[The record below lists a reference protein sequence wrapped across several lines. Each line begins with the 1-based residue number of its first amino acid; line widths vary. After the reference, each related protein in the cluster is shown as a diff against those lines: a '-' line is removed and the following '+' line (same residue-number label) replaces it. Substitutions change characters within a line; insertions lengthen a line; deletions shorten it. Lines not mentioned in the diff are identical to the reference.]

1 MTRSVL
7 NPRAQW
13 TTTTLMSRT
22 FRLQLAFV
30 AAALAIGGAVGLTA
44 TAQRAT
50 ATARAHRLAD
60 AQRLQDTTLYQELEA
75 GLSNESPE
83 HRLEEF
89 LTKEA
94 EYGVVVARLRVDG
107 HDDRAVL
114 RAVGRTDRLHQRWLS
129 LARRAFS
136 ARTPDAEQTDQRHD
150 LIEQLGDA
158 VIGLRTAIGAHQDA
172 DQRLLEWILVLLS
185 AGVTLTAGGVGG
197 FVAGRRERRGVARD
211 QRERRYRETQAEFAA
226 TMQIVHDEPEAHG
239 LVRRHLERT
248 LAESAVVVLNR
259 NNSANR
265 LEAATPLAEDSH
277 LARALADGVEP
288 RACVAARLGR
298 THEGDPADSALLRCE
313 LCGKTANSTCTPLL
327 VSGEVI
333 GSVLVEHPAPLDAT
347 DRERVTETVA
357 QASPVIGNLRNL
369 AIAELH
375 AATDSLTGL
384 PNRRALHD
392 ALRRMVAQAGRS
404 LAPLAAVALDL
415 DHFKQINDRFGH
427 EKGDD
432 VLAAVGR
439 LLADAVRDSDVAARA
454 GGEEFC
460 ILLPDTDL
468 DGALEVAEKLRAA
481 IARLEVP
488 GVDATITGSFG
499 VASFPL
505 HAMDTP
511 TLLRKS
517 DRALY
522 VAKQHGRD
530 RVEAATVHGTEG
542 APLTEGTPRA

>member
-1 MTRSVL
+1 VVLKQRTLRSTI
-7 NPRAQW
+7 A
-13 TTTTLMSRT
+13 LMPRT

-30 AAALAIGGAVGLTA
+30 AAALAIGGAVWFTA
-44 TAQRAT
+44 TAQRST

-60 AQRLQDTTLYQELEA
+60 AQTLEDTTLYQELEA
-75 GLSNESPE
+75 GLSNESPA

-94 EYGVVVARLRVDG
+94 EYGVVVARVRADAHG
-107 HDDRAVL
+107 DRAVL
-114 RAVGRTDRLHQRWLS
+114 RALARADQLHQRWLV

-136 ARTPDAEQTDQRHD
+136 ARAPDAEQADQRHD

-172 DQRLLEWILVLLS
+172 DQGVLEWILVLLS
-185 AGVTLTAGGVGG
+185 AGVTLIAGGVGG
-197 FVAGRRERRGVARD
+197 FVAGRRQRRAVARD

-226 TMQIVHDEPEAHG
+226 TMQIVHDEPEAHD

-248 LAESAVVVLNR
+248 LPESTVVVLNR

-265 LEAATPLAEDSH
+265 LEAATPISPDSH
-277 LARALADGVEP
+277 LARAIADGVEP

-298 THEGDPADSALLRCE
+298 THEDDPADSALLRCE
-313 LCGKTANSTCTPLL
+313 LCGKQANSTCTPLL

-333 GSVLVEHPAPLDAT
+333 GSVLVEHAAPLDAT

-392 ALRRMVAQAGRS
+392 ALRRMIAQAGRS

-439 LLADAVRDSDVAARA
+439 LLADTVRESDLAARA

-468 DGALEVAEKLRAA
+468 DGALDVAEKLRAA
-481 IARLEVP
+481 IARVEVP
-488 GVDATITGSFG
+488 GVDTTITGSFG
-499 VASFPL
+499 VAAFPL

-522 VAKQHGRD
+522 IAKQHGRN
-530 RVEAATVHGTEG
+530 RVEAATVHGAQAETPTEG
-542 APLTEGTPRA
+542 LPRAASA

>member
-1 MTRSVL
+1 VVLKKRTLRSTI
-7 NPRAQW
+7 A
-13 TTTTLMSRT
+13 LMPRT
-22 FRLQLAFV
+22 FRLQLAFA
-30 AAALAIGGAVGLTA
+30 AAALAIGGAVWFTA

-60 AQRLQDTTLYQELEA
+60 AQTLEDTTLYQELEA
-75 GLSNESPE
+75 GLSNESPA

-94 EYGVVVARLRVDG
+94 EYGVVVARVRADAHG
-107 HDDRAVL
+107 DRAVL
-114 RAVGRTDRLHQRWLS
+114 RALARADQLHQRWLV

-136 ARTPDAEQTDQRHD
+136 ARTPAAEQADQRHD

-158 VIGLRTAIGAHQDA
+158 VIALRTAIGAHQDA
-172 DQRLLEWILVLLS
+172 DQGVLEWILVLLS
-185 AGVTLTAGGVGG
+185 AGVTLIAGGVGG
-197 FVAGRRERRGVARD
+197 FVAGRRQRRAVARD

-226 TMQIVHDEPEAHG
+226 TMQIVHDEPEAHD

-248 LAESAVVVLNR
+248 LPESTVFVLNR

-265 LEAATPLAEDSH
+265 LEAATPISPDSH
-277 LARALADGVEP
+277 LARAIADGVEP

-298 THEGDPADSALLRCE
+298 THEDDPADSALLRCE
-313 LCGKTANSTCTPLL
+313 LCGKQANSTCTPLL

-333 GSVLVEHPAPLDAT
+333 GSVLVEHTAPLDAT

-392 ALRRMVAQAGRS
+392 TLRRMVAQAGRS

-439 LLADAVRDSDVAARA
+439 LLADTVRESDLAARA

-468 DGALEVAEKLRAA
+468 DGALAVAEKLRAA
-481 IARLEVP
+481 IARVEVP
-488 GVDATITGSFG
+488 GVDTTITGSFG
-499 VASFPL
+499 VAAFPL

-522 VAKQHGRD
+522 VAKQNGRN
-530 RVEAATVHGTEG
+530 RVEAAIVHGAQAET
-542 APLTEGTPRA
+542 LTEDLPRAASA